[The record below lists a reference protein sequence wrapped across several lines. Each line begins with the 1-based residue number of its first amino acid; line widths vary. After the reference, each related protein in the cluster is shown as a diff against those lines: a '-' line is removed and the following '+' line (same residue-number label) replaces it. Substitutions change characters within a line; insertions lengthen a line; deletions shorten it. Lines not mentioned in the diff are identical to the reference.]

1 MGDAYCR
8 TRNPLSQILHNPPM
22 PLGLP
27 ELAFSGRRV
36 FASGHSAG
44 PYGLRCFAGSR
55 MHKGL
60 SVATLFAV
68 RGSEY
73 RGAVCY
79 KAIRSAEFLD
89 VEGLPAARSFAD
101 GSREPRGRGAICY
114 KAFHAAD
121 WAATGA
127 ACFCKR
133 LGRASGFRMALNRTG
148 LQGSGDKRRCYRQG
162 FRKMAFPYWVM

>member
-22 PLGLP
+22 PLGLL
-27 ELAFSGRRV
+27 ELVWACPFGRRV

-60 SVATLFAV
+60 SAATLFAV

-79 KAIRSAEFLD
+79 KAIRSGEFLD
-89 VEGLPAARSFAD
+89 VEGLPAARSFAV
-101 GSREPRGRGAICY
+101 RE
-114 KAFHAAD
+114 
-121 WAATGA
+121 
-127 ACFCKR
+127 
-133 LGRASGFRMALNRTG
+133 S
-148 LQGSGDKRRCYRQG
+148 
-162 FRKMAFPYWVM
+162 

>member
-1 MGDAYCR
+1 MLVRHLRSRCANRPDDFPEWVTLIVAQETRFRKYCT
-8 TRNPLSQILHNPPM
+8 TRRCRLACSSLSELVLWAGGFLHQ
-22 PLGLP
+22 
-27 ELAFSGRRV
+27 
-36 FASGHSAG
+36 GHFAG

-89 VEGLPAARSFAD
+89 VEGLPAARSFAV
-101 GSREPRGRGAICY
+101 RE
-114 KAFHAAD
+114 
-121 WAATGA
+121 
-127 ACFCKR
+127 
-133 LGRASGFRMALNRTG
+133 S
-148 LQGSGDKRRCYRQG
+148 
-162 FRKMAFPYWVM
+162 